1 MRNFLLLFLL
11 LMPVIGSCTD
21 DYDDSAAWKDIDGI
35 YKDLDQLKEKLNSLQ
50 LQANALSQIV
60 KGGAITSVTEAAN
73 GGYVIS
79 YKGSDNVEHS
89 FTIATTDQMVSSPII
104 GIQEEA
110 GTYYWT
116 TTTKGQT
123 TFLLDTNK
131 QKIPVSGSAPQIRVD
146 ENGYWVINDQQILDS
161 NQKPIKAEGKTASLI
176 TKVEMNDNGTA
187 SITLGNGEILS
198 VSTFT
203 LFNVEFKNAGQPAIS
218 PIIIEEGTKSLTLNY
233 NIIGKKA
240 AQTLVLITRSD
251 DGVEV
256 KLNSSNKTLAITFT
270 DDFEEGVTMIML
282 YDTEDNVLIKPVR
295 FTLPIVENGGI
306 ATATDFKAF
315 IDAVTNGGSLRKF
328 KDTEGNVILLN
339 DIDMKDIT
347 LTSGVGSKVTS
358 NTTSANTKVV
368 YTIGEQTFNGVFD
381 GKGHSINNLTCTY
394 NLEDGNIAH
403 GLFNS
408 LGSSG
413 IIRNLVVSGNATI
426 TGKAPQGAAIGGL
439 VGYCEGSILACTNKI
454 NLSFEG
460 TNAANIGVR
469 MGGLAGVLY
478 GNKIGDTT
486 QTNGCINE
494 GNLTCGNIVN
504 TGSGAYSAF
513 NQGGIAGYIEIDEA
527 YIGYAINKGNISA
540 PSGRGGGIVGTL

>member
-146 ENGYWVINDQQILDS
+146 ENGYWVINGQQILDS

-540 PSGRGGGIVGTL
+540 PSGRGGGIVGT